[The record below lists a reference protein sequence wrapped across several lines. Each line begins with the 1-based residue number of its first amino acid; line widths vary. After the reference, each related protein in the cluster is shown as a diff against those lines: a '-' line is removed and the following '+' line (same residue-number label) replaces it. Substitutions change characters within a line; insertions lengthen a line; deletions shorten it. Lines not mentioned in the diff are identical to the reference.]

1 MSHSRMFLLAVALI
15 CLLVVPVAIAGE
27 GGTNRPFEAAL
38 AGSATWAFP
47 GVSPSNCTIVT
58 TLSEMTGQVPH
69 LGRVTGFSSHCPGE
83 PGYVNDGRWTFIA
96 ANGDKLYGIYDY
108 DPASETNSLTLTL
121 NGGTGRFT
129 SASGAVVVTYQAIP
143 QFIPGCNPVP
153 DPFPC
158 FDFSVPWP
166 ATWILTGGTL
176 TY

>member
-1 MSHSRMFLLAVALI
+1 MSRSRMFLSAVALI
-15 CLLVVPVAIAGE
+15 SLLVVPVAIAGE

-38 AGSATWAFP
+38 AGLVTWAFP
-47 GVSPSNCTIVT
+47 GASLSNCTIAT
-58 TLSEMTGQVPH
+58 TLSEVTGQVTH
-69 LGRVTGFSSHCPGE
+69 LGRVSAFSSHCPGE

-108 DPASETNSLTLTL
+108 DPASQSNAIPTTL

-129 SASGAVVVTYQAIP
+129 NASGAVVVTYQVIP

-158 FDFSVPWP
+158 LDFSVPWP
-166 ATWILTGGTL
+166 GTWIITGTL